1 MEAAIGRGKTFD
13 GGYAKSI
20 SLDGEH
26 IAGFHRFAVDEH
38 GTSAALG
45 GIATDVGACET
56 LLLTQKLDQ
65 ASV

>member
-1 MEAAIGRGKTFD
+1 MEAAIGCGKTFD
-13 GGYAKSI
+13 GGYAKTI

-45 GIATDVGACET
+45 GVATDVGACEA
-56 LLLTQKLDQ
+56 LLLAQKLDQ